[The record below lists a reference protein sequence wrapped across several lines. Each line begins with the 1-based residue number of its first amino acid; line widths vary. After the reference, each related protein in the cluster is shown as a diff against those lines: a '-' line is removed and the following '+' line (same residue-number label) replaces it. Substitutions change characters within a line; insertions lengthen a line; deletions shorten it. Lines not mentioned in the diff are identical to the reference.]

1 MKMYHA
7 TYASYLSSILERG
20 LGALTPHKNWS
31 QSVRG
36 VVYLSSNP
44 DCAIDMA
51 ESSEMV
57 PDVIYNSGIILL
69 SIDCSGLYLVP
80 DRNIQD
86 APADIYYEFHGIIP
100 PDRLTVC
107 KETKY
112 NKRNV
117 KNDYPKS

>member
-31 QSVRG
+31 QSEKV

-69 SIDCSGLYLVP
+69 SVDCSGLCLVP

-117 KNDYPKS
+117 KND

>member
-31 QSVRG
+31 QS
-36 VVYLSSNP
+36 
-44 DCAIDMA
+44 
-51 ESSEMV
+51 EMV

-69 SIDCSGLYLVP
+69 SVDCSGLYLVP

-86 APADIYYEFHGIIP
+86 APPDIYYEFQGIIP

-107 KETKY
+107 KR
-112 NKRNV
+112 NKIH
-117 KNDYPKS
+117 

>member
-7 TYASYLSSILERG
+7 TYASYLSSILECG

-31 QSVRG
+31 QSERG

-44 DCAIDMA
+44 DCAIAMA
-51 ESSEMV
+51 ETSEMV

-69 SIDCSGLYLVP
+69 SVDCSGLYLVP

-86 APADIYYEFHGIIP
+86 ASPDIYFEFQGIIP
-100 PDRLTVC
+100 TDRLTVC
-107 KETKY
+107 KRSKIH
-112 NKRNV
+112 
-117 KNDYPKS
+117 

>member
-7 TYASYLSSILERG
+7 TYASYLSSILECG

-31 QSVRG
+31 QSEKG

-44 DCAIDMA
+44 DCAISMA
-51 ESSEMV
+51 ETSEMV

-69 SIDCSGLYLVP
+69 SVDCSGLCLVP

-86 APADIYYEFHGIIP
+86 EPADIYYEFHGIIP

-117 KNDYPKS
+117 KND

>member
-44 DCAIDMA
+44 DCAIDMQNPLRWFLMLFTIA
-51 ESSEMV
+51 ESFYC
-57 PDVIYNSGIILL
+57 PLTAAG
-69 SIDCSGLYLVP
+69 SI
-80 DRNIQD
+80 
-86 APADIYYEFHGIIP
+86 
-100 PDRLTVC
+100 
-107 KETKY
+107 
-112 NKRNV
+112 
-117 KNDYPKS
+117 